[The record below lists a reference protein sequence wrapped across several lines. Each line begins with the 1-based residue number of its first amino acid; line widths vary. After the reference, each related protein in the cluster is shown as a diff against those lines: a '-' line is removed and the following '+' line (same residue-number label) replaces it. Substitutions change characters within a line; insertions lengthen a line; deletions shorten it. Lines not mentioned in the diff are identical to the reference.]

1 MRIKR
6 LGLDGIGLVTRVGLR
21 RIGLRRIGLRRIRV
35 GISIGSRNRSRNRR
49 LGGVVGVGGRGRSR
63 DWRLGGVVGIGSW
76 SWSRGR
82 SRSRSGRTILGA
94 LILYETV
101 GGVVDHLRDDVEVGA
116 GLLLVVDDLDA
127 LVGAAAVQEGLDG
140 DADGAEGGVAE
151 GVLLLGDGDLD
162 AVLGGEAGDGVEELG
177 EPGGALSA
185 LVDLGVIASGTHL
198 DVGGA
203 LSHDVALDLRSDGGA
218 QDIRLTRRGGR
229 RGRDP

>member
-1 MRIKR
+1 M
-6 LGLDGIGLVTRVGLR
+6 
-21 RIGLRRIGLRRIRV
+21 
-35 GISIGSRNRSRNRR
+35 
-49 LGGVVGVGGRGRSR
+49 
-63 DWRLGGVVGIGSW
+63 
-76 SWSRGR
+76 
-82 SRSRSGRTILGA
+82 
-94 LILYETV
+94 
-101 GGVVDHLRDDVEVGA
+101 
-116 GLLLVVDDLDA
+116 DDLDA

-198 DVGGA
+198 DMGGA

-218 QDIRLTRRGGR
+218 QDIRLTRREGR

>member
-21 RIGLRRIGLRRIRV
+21 RIGLRRILRRIRV

-76 SWSRGR
+76 SRGR
-82 SRSRSGRTILGA
+82 SRSWSRSGRTILGA

>member
-76 SWSRGR
+76 SRGR
-82 SRSRSGRTILGA
+82 SRSWSRSGRTILGA

-198 DVGGA
+198 DMGGA

>member
-1 MRIKR
+1 M
-6 LGLDGIGLVTRVGLR
+6 
-21 RIGLRRIGLRRIRV
+21 
-35 GISIGSRNRSRNRR
+35 
-49 LGGVVGVGGRGRSR
+49 
-63 DWRLGGVVGIGSW
+63 
-76 SWSRGR
+76 
-82 SRSRSGRTILGA
+82 LGA
-94 LILYETV
+94 LILHETV

-162 AVLGGEAGDGVEELG
+162 AVLGGEAGDRVEELG